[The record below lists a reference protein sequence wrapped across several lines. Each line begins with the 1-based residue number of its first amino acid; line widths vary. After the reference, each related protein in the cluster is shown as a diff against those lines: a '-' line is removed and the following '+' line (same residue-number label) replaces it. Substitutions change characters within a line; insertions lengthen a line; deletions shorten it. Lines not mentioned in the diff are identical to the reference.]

1 MNEPETQIQW
11 APRVSREKILELYIK
26 VASGNDDEELIE
38 EVANAFYN
46 RCSDLIRIAERR
58 FACPVCHDKLPH
70 PHRPNTDLVC
80 EQCGWRMDWKT
91 FYSTFKGKQ
100 LSVNVDLTDVTRK
113 FVNELPECKTPQ
125 AKMILIDAII
135 HACHAWVQNGITY
148 YGRPLAVNFI
158 DGKMNQVV
166 AFLENLPN
174 GPDTLPE
181 MTEQVM
187 DWRKKVLSLFT
198 KNDAEMDKVRYMVE
212 SMPVDLRTEIID
224 LLKNNNRQKAVN
236 RLREIEEYAEDLT
249 IHRGDIASQV
259 VRTMAKQMKEKSLQK
274 RESKKSTTTYSN
286 DYS

>member
-1 MNEPETQIQW
+1 VNRPDNQIKW
-11 APRVSREKILELYIK
+11 APRVNREKILELYIK
-26 VASGNDDEELIE
+26 IASGNDNEQLID
-38 EVANAFYN
+38 EVANAFYD

-58 FACPVCHDKLPH
+58 FDCPVCRHEVPH

-80 EQCGWRMDWKT
+80 EKCGWRMNWGSY
-91 FYSTFKGKQ
+91 YSTFKGKQ

-135 HACHAWVQNGITY
+135 HACHAWVSKGVTY

-158 DGKMNQVV
+158 DGNMNQVV

-174 GPDTLPE
+174 GPGTLPE
-181 MTEQVM
+181 MNQQLL

-198 KNDAEMDKVRYMVE
+198 DSDAEMDKVRYMVE
-212 SMPVDLRTEIID
+212 SMPSELQAEITS
-224 LLKNNNRQKAVN
+224 LLKNKHPQKAVD
-236 RLREIEEYAEDLT
+236 RLREIDDYTEQLK

-259 VRTMAKQMKEKSLQK
+259 VRLMSKQMKEKSSQRRK
-274 RESKKSTTTYSN
+274 RQW
-286 DYS
+286 

>member
-1 MNEPETQIQW
+1 
-11 APRVSREKILELYIK
+11 
-26 VASGNDDEELIE
+26 
-38 EVANAFYN
+38 
-46 RCSDLIRIAERR
+46 
-58 FACPVCHDKLPH
+58 
-70 PHRPNTDLVC
+70 
-80 EQCGWRMDWKT
+80 MDWKT

-113 FVNELPECKTPQ
+113 FVNDLPECKTPQ

-135 HACHAWVQNGITY
+135 HACHAWVSKGITY

-158 DGKMNQVV
+158 DGNMNQVV

-198 KNDAEMDKVRYMVE
+198 ENDAEMDKVRYMVE
-212 SMPVDLRTEIID
+212 SMPPELRAEITGM
-224 LLKNNNRQKAVN
+224 LKNKHQQKAVN
-236 RLREIEEYAEDLT
+236 RLREIDEYTELLK

-259 VRTMAKQMKEKSLQK
+259 VRMIARQMKEKSHHK
-274 RESKKSTTTYSN
+274 RDKL
-286 DYS
+286 

>member
-1 MNEPETQIQW
+1 MGGPETQITW

-26 VASGNDDEELIE
+26 VASGNDDAELID
-38 EVANAFYN
+38 EVANAFYV

-58 FACPVCHDKLPH
+58 FACPACHEELPH
-70 PHRPNTDLVC
+70 SHQPDTDLTC
-80 EQCGWRMDWKT
+80 KKCGWRMDWKT

-113 FVNELPECKTPQ
+113 FVNDLPECKTPQ

-135 HACHAWVQNGITY
+135 HACHAWVSKGITY

-158 DGKMNQVV
+158 DGNMNQVI

-198 KNDAEMDKVRYMVE
+198 ESDAEMDKVRYLVE
-212 SMPVDLRTEIID
+212 SMPQGLRAEISG
-224 LLKNNNRQKAVN
+224 LLKNRHQQKAAK
-236 RLREIEEYAEDLT
+236 RLREFEEYTEKLK

-259 VRTMAKQMKEKSLQK
+259 VRMMTKQMKDKSIRK
-274 RESKKSTTTYSN
+274 R
-286 DYS
+286 DR